1 RRPFSLDPNEKL
13 GPEGYGPEHFIGINQ
28 PIEYRIN
35 FENVATAGAPAQII
49 KIVDQLPPELD
60 PRTLRLREIGFKQY
74 RIIVPENRSFF

>member
-1 RRPFSLDPNEKL
+1 
-13 GPEGYGPEHFIGINQ
+13 

-74 RIIVPENRSFF
+74 RIIVPENRSFFQTKLQLGEDLGNIKADISAGINI